1 MQDERKFTAITFS
14 DKEYEFI
21 IASDGNIYSDLFLK
35 PARYIELKPNL
46 YAKYQDGGDHFSF
59 DEQTRRTGKER
70 ELIREYRI
78 DDELLKEL
86 IQKKQA
92 YISTEMAIFYGF
104 DPDYGFD
111 RKHKMNPFKHIKKE
125 PEKILKYQKLGIFR

>member
-1 MQDERKFTAITFS
+1 MQEERKFTAITFS
-14 DKEYEFI
+14 DKEFEFI
-21 IASDGNIYSDLFLK
+21 VAGDDNIYSDLFFK

-46 YAKYQDGGDHFSF
+46 CARYQDGGSFSF
-59 DEQTRRTGKER
+59 DERTRETGLER

-78 DDELLKEL
+78 DDDLLKEL
-86 IQKKQA
+86 IDKHIA
-92 YISTEMAIFYGF
+92 YISTEMAIFYGY

-125 PEKILKYQKLGIFR
+125 PEKILKYQRQGIFN